1 MALKFGTDT
10 VNSVNFVDNNNTY
23 EVKQIVKDGTSVWC
37 KEYHF
42 YAQSTK
48 KDNLMNLTFQ
58 AVTNGVNVANGSETG
73 VYNLSGSAN
82 QATWIIRQFTFVKTG
97 TYYVRNFNYSSSHIV
112 RCYLASFSDSRYPDN
127 YWLEGSNLVFNITTA
142 NTTCNFCLYVSADKT
157 NKTISQTLKIYI
169 GMRNKTSWSDTA
181 AADSSDCSASI
192 TDTQEPTASTGDI
205 SNNSVIHFNDN
216 LSLSFS
222 KGTESDSPTTTYNTT
237 LSSLTA
243 PALTKVYTGSFGAV
257 VQNNN
262 SISVTAKYYMKYGSA
277 RTPSSGYRTT
287 TIAANGSASLTGL
300 TSQQNTTLY
309 VFFEA
314 TKTATTTT
322 HTRTYNATISGLDNV
337 VSRDTYETSTMV
349 TRTTTGNA
357 TANVNID
364 VTVVDS
370 ENSSTSSSTLSS
382 STASVTLGY

>member
-112 RCYLASFSDSRYPDN
+112 RCYLASFSDSNYPNN

-157 NKTISQTLKIYI
+157 NQTISQTLKIYI

-181 AADSSDCSASI
+181 TADSSDYSATI

-222 KGTESDSPTTTYNTT
+222 KGTESSSTTTYNTT

-243 PALTKVYTGSFGAV
+243 PVLIKVYTGSFGAV

-262 SISVTAKYYMKYGSA
+262 SISVTAQYYMEYYNT

-309 VFFEA
+309 VFFGA

-370 ENSSTSSSTLSS
+370 KISSASSSTLSS
-382 STASVTLGY
+382 STASVVLGY